1 MHPYAI
7 THAQKM
13 RSADIA
19 ADAAMQDASSA
30 SLGVAVLLHGL
41 PQMHDADAIVITH
54 ALCCAMQRAGHGHID
69 RWGNLAEEL
78 LGWVLHF
85 DEAVR
90 ADQAESQGV
99 PA

>member
-1 MHPYAI
+1 MRTPAL
-7 THAQKM
+7 TAAQRM

-30 SLGVAVLLHGL
+30 SLGVALQLQIL

-69 RWGNLAEEL
+69 RWSDLTEEL
-78 LGWVLHF
+78 TSWVLHF